1 VLVPTVIHGDFEW
14 DADKADQNVG
24 NHGVA
29 FEEAVLA
36 MTDPLSIDFDDLAQP
51 ENIVTLATA
60 PSGAIL
66 YIVSTDRGSRIRI
79 ISARKATTH
88 ERRIYQEGD

>member
-1 VLVPTVIHGDFEW
+1 MPTVVHGDFEW
-14 DADKADQNVG
+14 DADKADQNLT
-24 NHGVA
+24 NHGVS
-29 FEEAVLA
+29 FEEAAKA
-36 MTDPLSIDFDDLAQP
+36 MTDPLSIDYDDLAQP
-51 ENIVTLATA
+51 QNIVTLATS

-66 YIVSTDRGSRIRI
+66 YVVSTDRDDRIRI

>member
-1 VLVPTVIHGDFEW
+1 VPTLVHGDFEW
-14 DADKADQNVG
+14 DDEKAAQNIA
-24 NHGVA
+24 NHGVT
-29 FEEAVLA
+29 FEEAALA

-51 ENIVTLATA
+51 ENIVTLARS

-66 YIVSTDRGSRIRI
+66 YIVSTDRDSRIRI
-79 ISARKATTH
+79 ISARKATAH